1 MIAYTLIPTFVFL
14 TWSTTFRDGLRLD
27 LQNRPMPETASG
39 KTSIEDRRRTLEERL
54 NRFNQKAQEMIEDNV
69 EEVPDILPPF
79 TGWEENDEGLHE
91 DEDEDEESSVHNE
104 EESNGDEDD
113 TFDWQDDENE
123 KTENPETTPI
133 WMPSSFHPEDIE
145 RLNLKIL
152 ATQEL
157 ELRKGQASDCLQNLR
172 LALGHKAMLYR
183 TKLRHTKTSKG
194 KGRAWGNIKA
204 ATTKVNKHVRAYR
217 RARRAL
223 EHLGADDSTLAH
235 FQMLQTKDLKLSL
248 DITEENR
255 VGQRSDTLPWF
266 WRLDGQNADQ
276 HETAMQ
282 ECMFFV
288 SRL

>member
-1 MIAYTLIPTFVFL
+1 MI
-14 TWSTTFRDGLRLD
+14 G
-27 LQNRPMPETASG
+27 
-39 KTSIEDRRRTLEERL
+39 
-54 NRFNQKAQEMIEDNV
+54 DNV

-79 TGWEENDEGLHE
+79 TGWEENDEGLYE
-91 DEDEDEESSVHNE
+91 NENEDEDEESSVRDE
-104 EESNGDEDD
+104 DESNADD
-113 TFDWQDDENE
+113 DNASDWQDDE
-123 KTENPETTPI
+123 TENPETTPI
-133 WMPSSFHPEDIE
+133 WMPSSFKSEDME

-172 LALGHKAMLYR
+172 LALGNKAMLYR
-183 TKLRHTKTSKG
+183 TKLRHTKTSSG
-194 KGRAWGNIKA
+194 KSRAWGNIKA
-204 ATTKVNKHVRAYR
+204 ATIKVNKHVRAYR

-235 FQMLQTKDLKLSL
+235 FQMLQAKDLKLSL

-276 HETAMQ
+276 HESWMQ
-282 ECMFFV
+282 ECTFFV
-288 SRL
+288 LWL